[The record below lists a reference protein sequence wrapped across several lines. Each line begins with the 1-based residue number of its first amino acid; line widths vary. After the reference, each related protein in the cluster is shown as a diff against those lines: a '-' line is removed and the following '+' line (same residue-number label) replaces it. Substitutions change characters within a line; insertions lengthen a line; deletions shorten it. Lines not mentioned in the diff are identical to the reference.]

1 MVASAALVLAFVA
14 LASAKPTTSPLVRHE
29 SREDAPAGWVNTG
42 AADATTEI
50 NMRVG
55 LPSKDFAG
63 LEKVLYDVSTP
74 SSANYGK
81 HINVDQVRTA

>member
-14 LASAKPTTSPLVRHE
+14 LASATPTTSPPVRHE

-42 AADATTEI
+42 AADASTKI
-50 NMRVG
+50 NVRIG
-55 LPSKDFAG
+55 LPSKHFAG

-74 SSANYGK
+74 DSANYGR
-81 HINVDQVRTA
+81 HITIDQVRSA